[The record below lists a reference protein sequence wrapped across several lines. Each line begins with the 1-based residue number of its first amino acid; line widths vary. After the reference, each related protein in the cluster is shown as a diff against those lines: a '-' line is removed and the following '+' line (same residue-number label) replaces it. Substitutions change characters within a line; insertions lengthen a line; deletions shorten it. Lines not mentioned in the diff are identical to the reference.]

1 MIIFKILKYL
11 CGIEFCQ
18 TNCFTIKCCNYICF
32 TISCKKKNNFVS
44 IDEEWKDMLK
54 DNNLFVIE
62 NESSDDESYN
72 MEL

>member
-1 MIIFKILKYL
+1 MIIYKILKYL
-11 CGIEFCQ
+11 CGIELCQ
-18 TNCFTIKCCNYICF
+18 TNCCTIKCCDNICF

-62 NESSDDESYN
+62 NDSSDDESYN
-72 MEL
+72 LEL